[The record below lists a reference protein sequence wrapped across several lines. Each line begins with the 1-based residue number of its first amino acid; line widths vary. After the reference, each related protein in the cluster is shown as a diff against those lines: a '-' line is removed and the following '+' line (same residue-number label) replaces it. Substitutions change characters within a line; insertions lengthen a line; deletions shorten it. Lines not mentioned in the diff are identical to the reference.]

1 MLTASLT
8 LPASNY
14 EQSPRRVAFFKA
26 LLERLE
32 ATPGVKSAS
41 AVSHLPFSYSKSG
54 ADVGVE
60 GVTLRPGEQLIAF
73 GRSID
78 PKYFATLQVR
88 LLRGRFFTP
97 MDPAGPPVAIINE
110 TLARRCWPAQDPV
123 GRRFR
128 LGGGTWINVVGV
140 TGDMRQTSLAEEP
153 DAEFDMPYAQ
163 NPNPSMALVVRTD
176 SDPLRLASAV
186 RTAVSE
192 LDKGLPVSDIAALAQ
207 AVSDS
212 NSTRRLSTG
221 LLAVFAG
228 LALLLA
234 AVGIYGVISYSASRR
249 THEIGVRLALGA
261 ERGRIAGMVVG
272 RAMLLGGIGVV
283 AGLACGLV
291 LTRLLGTML
300 YGVSATDP
308 AAFAGAAAFLLALA
322 ALAGYLPARRA
333 ARVDPVVALRQE

>member
-1 MLTASLT
+1 
-8 LPASNY
+8 
-14 EQSPRRVAFFKA
+14 
-26 LLERLE
+26 
-32 ATPGVKSAS
+32 
-41 AVSHLPFSYSKSG
+41 
-54 ADVGVE
+54 
-60 GVTLRPGEQLIAF
+60 
-73 GRSID
+73 
-78 PKYFATLQVR
+78 
-88 LLRGRFFTP
+88 
-97 MDPAGPPVAIINE
+97 
-110 TLARRCWPAQDPV
+110 
-123 GRRFR
+123 
-128 LGGGTWINVVGV
+128 
-140 TGDMRQTSLAEEP
+140 MRQTSLAEEP
-153 DAEFDMPYAQ
+153 DAEFYMPYAQ

-283 AGLACGLV
+283 AGLACGLL